1 MANHK
6 DKVVDLSSLYFDP
19 YFMEKTQEV
28 VNFCKKYNKP
38 YVTIDS
44 RHDIRKKR
52 TADEKNE
59 ILL

>member
-6 DKVVDLSSLYFDP
+6 DKAVDLSSLYFDP

-28 VNFCKKYNKP
+28 VNFCKKYNKT